1 VFETVKLQD
10 QPVLPCLTACSV
22 GRLYL
27 SHRLW
32 KPLLQLLI
40 AGGVPKVGVNDVE
53 AACCSQVAD
62 DAAIALE

>member
-1 VFETVKLQD
+1 VKRRISLCCHA
-10 QPVLPCLTACSV
+10 VLPCSYRPPLTFRI
-22 GRLYL
+22 GL
-27 SHRLW
+27 

-53 AACCSQVAD
+53 AACCSQIAD